1 MIKVSNIQEAIKAK
15 GIKKSWLIEQLGVSK
30 KTFYSRL
37 KDKEFK
43 PEEVTI
49 LKSLG
54 LA

>member
-1 MIKVSNIQEAIKAK
+1 MIKLPNIEEAIKDK
-15 GIKKSWLIEQLGVSK
+15 GIKKSWLIDQLGVSK

-43 PEEVTI
+43 ANEVSI

>member
-1 MIKVSNIQEAIKAK
+1 MIKLTNIEETIKSK

-49 LKSLG
+49 LKGLG

>member
-1 MIKVSNIQEAIKAK
+1 MIKIENIEQRIKIK
-15 GIKKSWLIEQLGVSK
+15 GIKKSWLIDQLGISK

-49 LKSLG
+49 LKRLD
-54 LA
+54 LV